1 MEKKTYVINFEPET
15 IGEEYAILIGS
26 IEALNALME
35 INEQRF
41 GNNVKYPANVI
52 RGLLGIKKVKKGE
65 T

>member
-15 IGEEYAILIGS
+15 VVEEYAILIGR

-41 GNNVKYPANVI
+41 VKYPANVI